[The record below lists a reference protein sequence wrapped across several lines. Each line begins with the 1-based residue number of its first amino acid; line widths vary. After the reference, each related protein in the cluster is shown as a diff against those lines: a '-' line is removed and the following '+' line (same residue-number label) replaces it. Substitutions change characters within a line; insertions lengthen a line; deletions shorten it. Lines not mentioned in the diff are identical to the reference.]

1 MTNVHIIELST
12 ILHRK
17 RNYFDDVQYD
27 LRTPANIFD
36 NQKKIEL
43 LKKMYVFDDMTV
55 REICDSFDVNYEPK
69 IQKLFYKVFGAKGK
83 GHGGSRKNSGN
94 KKGIIFNKK

>member
-17 RNYFDDVQYD
+17 QNYFDDVQYD

-36 NQKKIEL
+36 NEKKIAL
-43 LKKMYVFDDMTV
+43 LKNMYIFQDMTV
-55 REICDSFDVNYEPK
+55 REICTHFEVDYEPR

-83 GHGGSRKNSGN
+83 GHGGQRKNSGN